1 MKNSFLKIYV
11 SLKKKSQLKKNH
23 KIIKFIETI
32 YPIFSIM
39 KIIVNLI
46 LFYICNK
53 KFTQLLILI
62 FKKTLQN
69 KKGTAI
75 DWSNFIFFLLSL
87 LRYPSLQ
94 IFILKFGV

>member
-11 SLKKKSQLKKNH
+11 SLKKNTIKKKSQNY
-23 KIIKFIETI
+23 KIIETI

-46 LFYICNK
+46 LFYVCNK

-87 LRYPSLQ
+87 LRYPNLQ
-94 IFILKFGV
+94 IFILKFGL